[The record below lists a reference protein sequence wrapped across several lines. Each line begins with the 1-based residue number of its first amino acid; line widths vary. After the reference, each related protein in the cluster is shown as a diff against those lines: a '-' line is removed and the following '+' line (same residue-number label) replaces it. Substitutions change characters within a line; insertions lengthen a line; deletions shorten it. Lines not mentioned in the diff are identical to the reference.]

1 MILQDALDSLDEGIL
16 ITDENDKVVYMNSAY
31 GHLFQLAACTEN
43 MKDHFE
49 LLHSRFSRIGEVELE
64 QELNVVVRFQEQ
76 TFQLY
81 KRQLRENGENYLYY
95 RLIDVTPQEK
105 LKEQYNQ
112 VIEEMVVHVMK
123 ISKGYALIHLPP
135 LYSEDLKIILLE
147 RVPLAC
153 QNQHVTRLALYLS
166 SISEMDPGWPDL
178 LEKLTKTLK
187 LLGIEVV
194 LAGIRPSFVL
204 QVTRAGIRFNHVRTF
219 LNLEQA
225 TAYLSK

>member
-1 MILQDALDSLDEGIL
+1 MIFRDALDSLDEGIL
-16 ITDENDKVVYMNSAY
+16 ITDVNDEVVYMNPAY
-31 GHLFQLAACTEN
+31 GHLFQLQACTAN

-49 LLHSRFSRIGEVELE
+49 LLNSSFSRLDQVELE
-64 QELNVVVRFQEQ
+64 QELTVVVRFQEQ
-76 TFQLY
+76 IYQLY
-81 KRQLRENGENYLYY
+81 KRQLSDNGETYLLY

-123 ISKGYALIHLPP
+123 INKGYALIYLPP

-153 QNQHVTRLALYLS
+153 QNQHITKLALYLS
-166 SISEMDPGWPDL
+166 SISEMDPGWPGL

-187 LLGIEVV
+187 LLGVEVV

-219 LNLEQA
+219 LDLEQA